1 MMKNVLLIAGNHLRD
16 QRWILITMFG
26 YVLFMSSIMGAVV
39 HRSNYED
46 ARFFVE
52 QQMWFAVLFGMFL
65 STSAVNTDMRTR
77 RLPAILSK
85 AVERWQY
92 LLGILVGITSAIA
105 AYCCVVALLGMLFS
119 TRAGHPLTGVEQFAG
134 NVLIAT
140 VAVEA
145 VGLFFGLLVPPIF
158 ATTATVGLLT
168 AVPLFALQFAHGA
181 VYLAPVALLATQT
194 VRQFNGDSATQLQN
208 AFVATIIYAVI
219 VFLAVLAV
227 FERRDL
233 ARATE

>member
-1 MMKNVLLIAGNHLRD
+1 MKNVFLIAGNHLRD
-16 QRWILITMFG
+16 QRWILLTMFG
-26 YVLFMSSIMGAVV
+26 YVLFMSSLMGAFV

-77 RLPAILSK
+77 RLPSILSK

-92 LLGILVGITSAIA
+92 LLGILVGITSAII
-105 AYCCVVALLGMLFS
+105 AYCFVVALLGMLFS
-119 TRAGHPLTGVEQFAG
+119 SRAGHPLAGVTQFG
-134 NVLIAT
+134 ISVLVT
-140 VAVEA
+140 TLAVET

-194 VRQFNGDSATQLQN
+194 VRHFNGGAAPQLQS
-208 AFVATIIYAVI
+208 ALIATIVYAVI
-219 VFLAVLAV
+219 VFLVALAV
-227 FERRDL
+227 FHKRDL

>member
-1 MMKNVLLIAGNHLRD
+1 MKNVFLIAGNHLRD
-16 QRWILITMFG
+16 QRWILLTMFS

-65 STSAVNTDMRTR
+65 STSAVNTDLRTR
-77 RLPAILSK
+77 RLPSILSK
-85 AVERWQY
+85 AVQRWQY
-92 LLGILVGITSAIA
+92 LLGVLTGITSAIV

-119 TRAGHPLTGVEQFAG
+119 SRAGHPLTGVGQFAG

-140 VAVEA
+140 VAVET

-158 ATTATVGLLT
+158 ATTATIGVLT
-168 AVPLFALQFAHGA
+168 AVPLIALQYAPGIG
-181 VYLAPVALLATQT
+181 YLAPVGLLVKQT
-194 VRQFNGDSATQLQN
+194 VRDFNGAAAPELRGTLTAT
-208 AFVATIIYAVI
+208 VIYTGV
-219 VFLAVLAV
+219 VFFAALAV
-227 FERRDL
+227 FRRRDL

>member
-1 MMKNVLLIAGNHLRD
+1 MKNVLLIAGNHLRD
-16 QRWILITMFG
+16 QRWILLTMFG
-26 YVLFMSSIMGAVV
+26 YVLFMSSLMGAFV

-92 LLGILVGITSAIA
+92 LLGILVGITSAIV
-105 AYCCVVALLGMLFS
+105 AYCCVVALLGILFAD
-119 TRAGHPLTGVEQFAG
+119 RAGYPLTGVGQFAAS
-134 NVLIAT
+134 VLVTT
-140 VAVEA
+140 VAVETL
-145 VGLFFGLLVPPIF
+145 GLFFGLLVPPIF

-168 AVPLFALQFAHGA
+168 AVPLFALQFAHSA

-194 VRQFNGDSATQLQN
+194 VRHFHGETAPQLEG
-208 AFVATIIYAVI
+208 ALVATAVYAVI
-219 VFLAVLAV
+219 VFFVALAV
-227 FERRDL
+227 FQRRDL

>member
-1 MMKNVLLIAGNHLRD
+1 MKKVLLIAGNHLRD
-16 QRWILITMFG
+16 QRWILLTMFG
-26 YVLFMSSIMGAVV
+26 YVLFMSSLMGAFV

-77 RLPAILSK
+77 RLPSILSK

-92 LLGILVGITSAIA
+92 LLGILVGITLAIVV
-105 AYCCVVALLGMLFS
+105 YCCVVALLGMNFS
-119 TRAGHPLTGVEQFAG
+119 SRAGHPLTGVGEFAC
-134 NVLIAT
+134 NVLVTT
-140 VAVEA
+140 VAVET

-158 ATTATVGLLT
+158 ATTATIGLLSV
-168 AVPLFALQFAHGA
+168 VPLLALRFAPDAA
-181 VYLAPVALLATQT
+181 YLAPVALLATQT
-194 VRQFNGDSATQLQN
+194 VRRFNGEATPQLRG
-208 AFVATIIYAVI
+208 ALIATVVYAVI
-219 VFLAVLAV
+219 VFVVAIAV
-227 FERRDL
+227 FKRRDL